1 MSMVGIIG
9 YGNMGGAFCR
19 GLKAKGMPFAVSEK
33 KEDRIDALKREQGQ
47 ESLAIKDLAAR
58 CDLLILAVKP
68 QEAPA
73 LLAELKPLAAG
84 KRFISIIAGKPLSFF
99 AAALGTG
106 RLCRFM
112 PNLAALAGKAAVGVS
127 FAEGADDTFRAE
139 ALAVALAIGEPF
151 EIPEALMSAFTG
163 LSGSGIAY
171 AFAFLHALALGGVAC
186 GIKYDDALRI
196 AMATVEGAAA
206 SVRATG
212 SHPVALISQVI
223 SPAGTTIKGIQR
235 LESEGFTGAV
245 IKAVEDAAKRAA
257 ELEK

>member
-33 KEDRIDALKREQGQ
+33 KEDRIDALKRDQGQ

-139 ALAVALAIGEPF
+139 A
-151 EIPEALMSAFTG
+151 
-163 LSGSGIAY
+163 
-171 AFAFLHALALGGVAC
+171 FAFLHALALGGVAC